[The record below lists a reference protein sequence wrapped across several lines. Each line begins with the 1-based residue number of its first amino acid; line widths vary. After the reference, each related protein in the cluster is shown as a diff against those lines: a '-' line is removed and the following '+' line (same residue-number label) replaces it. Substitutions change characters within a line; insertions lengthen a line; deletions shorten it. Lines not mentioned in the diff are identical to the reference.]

1 MIAQEII
8 EIPSQITPQRVKMW
22 ILYIILG
29 IVAAGFLVWA
39 IRAWL
44 ARGWKERERKPAPY
58 RPGSIEWHRP
68 GDKADK
74 APPSGEQEAGPK

>member
-1 MIAQEII
+1 MIAQEDIDLVLNL
-8 EIPSQITPQRVKMW
+8 TPQQLKMR
-22 ILYIILG
+22 ILLILLG
-29 IVAAGFLVWA
+29 IIAIGFLVWA
-39 IRAWL
+39 FRAWFVK
-44 ARGWKERERKPAPY
+44 GWKSKQSAPPY